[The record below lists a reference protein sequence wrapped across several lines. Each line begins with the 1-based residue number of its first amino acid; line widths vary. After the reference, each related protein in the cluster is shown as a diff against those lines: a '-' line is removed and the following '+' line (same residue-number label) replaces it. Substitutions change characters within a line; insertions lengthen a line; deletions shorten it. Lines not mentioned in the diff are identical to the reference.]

1 MKKIILFISLL
12 LLVSCS
18 NNPSS
23 TSSSTNPLNKLFFAS
38 DLEEKDLPK
47 PKEKISS
54 LDEMI
59 YALDY
64 LAFYQIDKKVSFYID
79 NNYSKTFYNIYQEFS
94 KAQEQVQIADVYP
107 SFINY
112 SLYVDYKVI
121 TINVVSQ
128 QIATKSNSKLEA
140 SKIYEIDYQKESS
153 DHQIPLEKSNL
164 KEIEVETSQ
173 HLYYVVENKYKPI
186 LKKNSIAEK
195 IYSTAKDIL
204 NSIIDD
210 TMNEYQKAKQ
220 IYNYIC
226 SEISYDYITS
236 GESTY
241 NLNENQAYFLEGVFL
256 NQNAVCD
263 GKSKAYSL
271 LCNMENIDNVR
282 VTAIN
287 DKYQGHA
294 YNYIK
299 IFDKWYLS
307 CTTFGSHRMELKE
320 NEYYIVPS
328 LNMFLTNYQTPYA
341 SNWGYDSKMHEDIK
355 EKIESQ
361 SNFELSIID
370 NLNSFKEIIE
380 SYHLNSLLNIE
391 VEFQYFKDINLFKED
406 IEKEY
411 LSYEIVLLKNLPYEN
426 NYYSIIFLSNI

>member
-59 YALDY
+59 YVLDY

-173 HLYYVVENKYKPI
+173 QLYYVVENKYKPI

-370 NLNSFKEIIE
+370 NLNIFKEIIE

-411 LSYEIVLLKNLPYEN
+411 PSYEIVLLKNLPYEN

>member
-121 TINVVSQ
+121 TINVVPQ

-173 HLYYVVENKYKPI
+173 QLYYVVENKYKPI

-341 SNWGYDSKMHEDIK
+341 SNWEYDSKMHEDIK

-370 NLNSFKEIIE
+370 NLNIFKEIIE

-411 LSYEIVLLKNLPYEN
+411 PSYEIVLLKNLPYEN

>member
-121 TINVVSQ
+121 TINVVPQ

-173 HLYYVVENKYKPI
+173 QLYYVVENKYKPI

-226 SEISYDYITS
+226 SEISYDYITG
-236 GESTY
+236 GEYTY

-361 SNFELSIID
+361 SNYELAIID
-370 NLNSFKEIIE
+370 NLNTFKEIIE

-411 LSYEIVLLKNLPYEN
+411 PSYEIVLLKNLPYEN

>member
-38 DLEEKDLPK
+38 DLEEENLPK

-54 LDEMI
+54 IDEMI

-121 TINVVSQ
+121 TINVVPQ

-140 SKIYEIDYQKESS
+140 SKIYEIDYQKESNN
-153 DHQIPLEKSNL
+153 HQIPLEKSNL

-173 HLYYVVENKYKPI
+173 QLYYVVENKYKPI

-380 SYHLNSLLNIE
+380 SYHLISLLNIE

-411 LSYEIVLLKNLPYEN
+411 PSYEIVLLKNLPYEN

>member
-173 HLYYVVENKYKPI
+173 QLYYVVENKYKPI
-186 LKKNSIAEK
+186 LKKKSIAEK

-411 LSYEIVLLKNLPYEN
+411 PSYEIVLLKNLPYEN

>member
-121 TINVVSQ
+121 TINVVPQ

-173 HLYYVVENKYKPI
+173 QLYYVVENKYKPI

-299 IFDKWYLS
+299 IFDKRYLS

-411 LSYEIVLLKNLPYEN
+411 PSYEIVLLKNLPYEN

>member
-153 DHQIPLEKSNL
+153 DHQISLEKSNL

-173 HLYYVVENKYKPI
+173 QLYYVVENKYKPI

-411 LSYEIVLLKNLPYEN
+411 PSYEIVLLKNLPYEN

>member
-173 HLYYVVENKYKPI
+173 QLYYVVENKYKPI

-328 LNMFLTNYQTPYA
+328 LNMFLTNYQTPYT

-411 LSYEIVLLKNLPYEN
+411 HSYEIVLLKNLPYEN

>member
-54 LDEMI
+54 IDEMI

-173 HLYYVVENKYKPI
+173 QLYYVVENKYKPI

-370 NLNSFKEIIE
+370 NLNIFKEIIE

-411 LSYEIVLLKNLPYEN
+411 PSYEIVLLKNLPYEN

>member
-38 DLEEKDLPK
+38 DLEGKDLPK

-121 TINVVSQ
+121 TINVVPQ

-173 HLYYVVENKYKPI
+173 QLYYVVENKYKPI

-355 EKIESQ
+355 EKIEYQ

-411 LSYEIVLLKNLPYEN
+411 PSYEIVLLKNLPYEN

>member
-23 TSSSTNPLNKLFFAS
+23 TSSSTNPLNKLVFAS

-121 TINVVSQ
+121 TINVVPQ

-153 DHQIPLEKSNL
+153 DHQISLEKSNL

-173 HLYYVVENKYKPI
+173 QLYYVVENKYKPI

-271 LCNMENIDNVR
+271 LCHMENIDNVR

-307 CTTFGSHRMELKE
+307 CTTFGNHRMELKE

-328 LNMFLTNYQTPYA
+328 LNMFLTNYQTPYT

-411 LSYEIVLLKNLPYEN
+411 PSYEIVLLKNLPYEN

>member
-23 TSSSTNPLNKLFFAS
+23 ASSSTNPLNKLFFAS

-173 HLYYVVENKYKPI
+173 QLYYVVENKYKPI

-370 NLNSFKEIIE
+370 NLNIFKEIIE

-411 LSYEIVLLKNLPYEN
+411 PSYEIVLLKNLPYEN

>member
-140 SKIYEIDYQKESS
+140 SKIYEIDYLKESS

-173 HLYYVVENKYKPI
+173 QLYYVVENKYKPI

-411 LSYEIVLLKNLPYEN
+411 PSYEIVLLKNLPYEN

>member
-164 KEIEVETSQ
+164 KEIEVEASQ
-173 HLYYVVENKYKPI
+173 QLYYVVENKYKPI

-307 CTTFGSHRMELKE
+307 CTTFGSHRIELKE

-411 LSYEIVLLKNLPYEN
+411 PSYEIVLLKNLPYEN

>member
-173 HLYYVVENKYKPI
+173 QLYYVVENKYKPI

-341 SNWGYDSKMHEDIK
+341 SNWEYDSKMHEDIK

-411 LSYEIVLLKNLPYEN
+411 PSYEIVLLKNLPYEN

>member
-38 DLEEKDLPK
+38 DLEEKDLTK

-173 HLYYVVENKYKPI
+173 QLYYVVENKYKPI

-328 LNMFLTNYQTPYA
+328 LNMFLTNYQTPYT

-411 LSYEIVLLKNLPYEN
+411 PSYEIVLLKNLPYEN

>member
-173 HLYYVVENKYKPI
+173 QLYYVVENKYKPI

-271 LCNMENIDNVR
+271 LCNMENIDNIR

-370 NLNSFKEIIE
+370 NLNSLKEIIE

-411 LSYEIVLLKNLPYEN
+411 PSYEIVLLKNLPYEN

>member
-153 DHQIPLEKSNL
+153 EHQIPLEKSNL

-173 HLYYVVENKYKPI
+173 QLYYVVENKYKPI

-236 GESTY
+236 SESTY

-411 LSYEIVLLKNLPYEN
+411 PSYEIVLLKNLPYEN

>member
-121 TINVVSQ
+121 TINVVPQ

-173 HLYYVVENKYKPI
+173 QLYYVVENKYKPI

-299 IFDKWYLS
+299 IFDKLYLS

-320 NEYYIVPS
+320 NEYYIIPS

-411 LSYEIVLLKNLPYEN
+411 PSYEIVLLKNLPYEN

>member
-173 HLYYVVENKYKPI
+173 QLYYVVENKYKPI

-341 SNWGYDSKMHEDIK
+341 SNWGYDSKMHKDIK

-411 LSYEIVLLKNLPYEN
+411 PSYEIVLLKNLPYEN

>member
-173 HLYYVVENKYKPI
+173 QLYYVVENKYKPI

>member
-23 TSSSTNPLNKLFFAS
+23 PSSSTNPLNKLFFAS

-121 TINVVSQ
+121 TIKVVSQ

-173 HLYYVVENKYKPI
+173 QLYYVVENKYKPI

-355 EKIESQ
+355 EKIESH

-370 NLNSFKEIIE
+370 NLNIFKEIIE

-411 LSYEIVLLKNLPYEN
+411 PSYEIVLLKNLPYEN

>member
-1 MKKIILFISLL
+1 MKKLILFISLL

-94 KAQEQVQIADVYP
+94 KAQEQIQIADVYP

-173 HLYYVVENKYKPI
+173 QLYYVVENKYKPI

-370 NLNSFKEIIE
+370 NLNIFKEIIE

-411 LSYEIVLLKNLPYEN
+411 PSYEIVLLKNLPYEN

>member
-38 DLEEKDLPK
+38 DLEGKDLPK

-121 TINVVSQ
+121 TINVVPQ

-173 HLYYVVENKYKPI
+173 QLYYVVENKYKPI

-355 EKIESQ
+355 EKIESK

-411 LSYEIVLLKNLPYEN
+411 PSYEIVLLKNLPYEN

>member
-38 DLEEKDLPK
+38 DLEEENLPK

-54 LDEMI
+54 IDEMI

-121 TINVVSQ
+121 TINVVPQ

-140 SKIYEIDYQKESS
+140 SKIYEIDYQKESNN
-153 DHQIPLEKSNL
+153 HQIPLEKSNL

-173 HLYYVVENKYKPI
+173 QLYYVVENKYKPI

-380 SYHLNSLLNIE
+380 SYHLISLLNIE

-406 IEKEY
+406 IEKGY
-411 LSYEIVLLKNLPYEN
+411 PSYEIVLLKNLPYEN

>member
-173 HLYYVVENKYKPI
+173 QLYYVVENKYKPI

-226 SEISYDYITS
+226 SEINYDYITS

-370 NLNSFKEIIE
+370 NLNIFKEIIE

-411 LSYEIVLLKNLPYEN
+411 PSYEIVLLKNLPYEN

>member
-153 DHQIPLEKSNL
+153 DHQISLEKSNL

-173 HLYYVVENKYKPI
+173 QLYYVVENKYKPI

-328 LNMFLTNYQTPYA
+328 LNMFLTNYQTPYT

-411 LSYEIVLLKNLPYEN
+411 PSYEIVLLKNLPYEN

>member
-12 LLVSCS
+12 LLVSCN
-18 NNPSS
+18 NNPS
-23 TSSSTNPLNKLFFAS
+23 TSSSTNSLNKLFFAS
-38 DLEEKDLPK
+38 DLKEEDLPK

-121 TINVVSQ
+121 TINVVPQ

-173 HLYYVVENKYKPI
+173 QLYYVVENKYKPI

-195 IYSTAKDIL
+195 IYFTAKDIL

-256 NQNAVCD
+256 NHNAVCD

-299 IFDKWYLS
+299 IDNQWYLS

-391 VEFQYFKDINLFKED
+391 IEFQYFKNINLFKED

-411 LSYEIVLLKNLPYEN
+411 PSYEIVLLKNLPYEN

>member
-23 TSSSTNPLNKLFFAS
+23 PSSSTNPLNKLFFAS

-173 HLYYVVENKYKPI
+173 QLYYVVENKYKPI

-411 LSYEIVLLKNLPYEN
+411 PSYEIVLLKNLPYEN

>member
-12 LLVSCS
+12 LLVSYS

-173 HLYYVVENKYKPI
+173 QLYYVVENKYKPI

-411 LSYEIVLLKNLPYEN
+411 PSYEIVLLKNLPYEN

>member
-173 HLYYVVENKYKPI
+173 QLYYVVENKYKPI

-411 LSYEIVLLKNLPYEN
+411 PSYEIVLLKNLPYEN
-426 NYYSIIFLSNI
+426 NYYSIIFLPNI

>member
-121 TINVVSQ
+121 TINVVPQ

-173 HLYYVVENKYKPI
+173 QLYYVVENKYKPI

-299 IFDKWYLS
+299 IFNKWYLS

-328 LNMFLTNYQTPYA
+328 LNMFLTNYQTPYT

-361 SNFELSIID
+361 SNFELSFID

-411 LSYEIVLLKNLPYEN
+411 HSYEIVLLKNLPYEN

>member
-173 HLYYVVENKYKPI
+173 QLYYVVENKYKPI

-236 GESTY
+236 DESTY

-411 LSYEIVLLKNLPYEN
+411 PSYEIVLLKNLPYEN

>member
-12 LLVSCS
+12 LLVSCN
-18 NNPSS
+18 NNPS
-23 TSSSTNPLNKLFFAS
+23 TSSSTNSLNKLFFAS
-38 DLEEKDLPK
+38 DLKEEDLPK

-121 TINVVSQ
+121 TINVVPQ

-173 HLYYVVENKYKPI
+173 QLYYVVENKYKPI

-195 IYSTAKDIL
+195 IYFTAKDIL

-271 LCNMENIDNVR
+271 LCNMENINNVR

-411 LSYEIVLLKNLPYEN
+411 PSYEIVLLKNLPYEN

>member
-1 MKKIILFISLL
+1 
-12 LLVSCS
+12 
-18 NNPSS
+18 
-23 TSSSTNPLNKLFFAS
+23 
-38 DLEEKDLPK
+38 
-47 PKEKISS
+47 
-54 LDEMI
+54 
-59 YALDY
+59 
-64 LAFYQIDKKVSFYID
+64 
-79 NNYSKTFYNIYQEFS
+79 
-94 KAQEQVQIADVYP
+94 
-107 SFINY
+107 
-112 SLYVDYKVI
+112 
-121 TINVVSQ
+121 
-128 QIATKSNSKLEA
+128 
-140 SKIYEIDYQKESS
+140 
-153 DHQIPLEKSNL
+153 
-164 KEIEVETSQ
+164 
-173 HLYYVVENKYKPI
+173 
-186 LKKNSIAEK
+186 
-195 IYSTAKDIL
+195 
-204 NSIIDD
+204 
-210 TMNEYQKAKQ
+210 MNEYQKAKQ

-411 LSYEIVLLKNLPYEN
+411 PSYEIVLLKNLPYEN

>member
-38 DLEEKDLPK
+38 DLEEKYLPK

-173 HLYYVVENKYKPI
+173 QLYYVVENKYKPI

-328 LNMFLTNYQTPYA
+328 LNMFLTNYQTPYT

-411 LSYEIVLLKNLPYEN
+411 PSYEIVLLKNLPYEN

>member
-47 PKEKISS
+47 PKEKISF

-173 HLYYVVENKYKPI
+173 QLYYVVENKYKPI

-328 LNMFLTNYQTPYA
+328 LNMFLTNYQTPYT

-370 NLNSFKEIIE
+370 NLNSLKEIIE

-411 LSYEIVLLKNLPYEN
+411 PSYEIVLLKNLPYEN

>member
-12 LLVSCS
+12 LLVSCN
-18 NNPSS
+18 NNPS
-23 TSSSTNPLNKLFFAS
+23 TSSSTNSLNKLFFAS
-38 DLEEKDLPK
+38 DLKEEDLPK
-47 PKEKISS
+47 PKEKIFS

-64 LAFYQIDKKVSFYID
+64 LSFYQIDKKVSFYID

-121 TINVVSQ
+121 TINVVPQ

-173 HLYYVVENKYKPI
+173 QLYYVVENKYKPI

-195 IYSTAKDIL
+195 IYFTAKDIL

-271 LCNMENIDNVR
+271 LCNMENINNVR

-391 VEFQYFKDINLFKED
+391 MEFQYFKNINLFKED

-411 LSYEIVLLKNLPYEN
+411 PSYEIVLLKNLPYEN

>member
-173 HLYYVVENKYKPI
+173 QLYYVVENKYKPI

-307 CTTFGSHRMELKE
+307 CTTFGSHRIELKE

-411 LSYEIVLLKNLPYEN
+411 PSYEIVLLKNLPYEN

>member
-1 MKKIILFISLL
+1 
-12 LLVSCS
+12 
-18 NNPSS
+18 
-23 TSSSTNPLNKLFFAS
+23 
-38 DLEEKDLPK
+38 
-47 PKEKISS
+47 
-54 LDEMI
+54 MI

-121 TINVVSQ
+121 TINVVPQ

-173 HLYYVVENKYKPI
+173 QLYYVVENKYKPI

-226 SEISYDYITS
+226 SEISYDYITG
-236 GESTY
+236 GEYTY

-341 SNWGYDSKMHEDIK
+341 SNWGYDSKMHEYIK

-361 SNFELSIID
+361 SKFELYIIY

-411 LSYEIVLLKNLPYEN
+411 PSYEIVLLKNLPYEN